1 MAEYLVPKSAV
12 VFEEEIKKSRFIT
25 YLQHT
30 EGLEDARAFW
40 TKIKQEHPNARH
52 HCWAAVAGKPTDSLQ
67 LGFSDDGEPAGTA
80 GKPMLSALQGSQ
92 LGEISAVVVRY
103 YGGILLGTGGLVRAY
118 GNGVQQALKLI
129 ESEIKVERTPFKLD
143 CDYGQLRLV
152 QQLCE
157 KYQVEILSQGFQAN
171 IHLILGI
178 SEKTIEA
185 FSSELT
191 EKSSGRLVIQLL
203 EIGE

>member
-1 MAEYLVPKSAV
+1 MAEYLVPKSAAI
-12 VFEEEIKKSRFIT
+12 FEEEIKKSRFIT

-40 TKIKQEHPNARH
+40 ANIKQEHPNARH

-118 GNGVQQALKLI
+118 SNGVQQALKLI

-143 CDYGQLRLV
+143 CDYGQLNLV

-157 KYQVEILSQGFQAN
+157 KYQVEILSQDFQEN

-178 SEKTIEA
+178 SEKTVDV
-185 FSSELT
+185 FSLELT
-191 EKSSGRLVIQLL
+191 EKSAGRLVIQLL
-203 EIGE
+203 ETGE

>member
-12 VFEEEIKKSRFIT
+12 IFEEEIKKSRFIT

-40 TKIKQEHPNARH
+40 VKIKQEHPNARH

-67 LGFSDDGEPAGTA
+67 FGFSDDGEPAGTA

-118 GNGVQQALKLI
+118 GNGIQQALKLI
-129 ESEIKVERTPFKLD
+129 ESEIKVERPPFKLD
-143 CDYGQLRLV
+143 CDYGQLNLV

-157 KYQVEILSQGFQAN
+157 KYQVEILSQDFQAN

-178 SEKTIEA
+178 SEKTIDV

-191 EKSSGRLVIQLL
+191 EKSAGRLVIQLL
-203 EIGE
+203 ETGE

>member
-12 VFEEEIKKSRFIT
+12 IFEEEIKKSRFIT

-40 TKIKQEHPNARH
+40 ANIKQDHPNARH
-52 HCWAAVAGKPTDSLQ
+52 NCWAAVAGKPTDSLQ

>member
-118 GNGVQQALKLI
+118 SNGVQQALKLI
-129 ESEIKVERTPFKLD
+129 ESEIKVERIPFKLD

-157 KYQVEILSQGFQAN
+157 KYQVEILSQDFQAN

-178 SEKTIEA
+178 SEKTVDV

-191 EKSSGRLVIQLL
+191 EKSAGRLVIQLL
-203 EIGE
+203 ETGE

>member
-12 VFEEEIKKSRFIT
+12 IFEEEIKKSRFIT

-40 TKIKQEHPNARH
+40 ANIKQEHPNARH

-118 GNGVQQALKLI
+118 SNGVQQALKLI

-143 CDYGQLRLV
+143 CDYGQLNLV

-157 KYQVEILSQGFQAN
+157 KYQVEILSQDFQEN

-178 SEKTIEA
+178 SEKTVDV
-185 FSSELT
+185 FSLELT
-191 EKSSGRLVIQLL
+191 EKSAGRLVIQLL
-203 EIGE
+203 ETGE

>member
-1 MAEYLVPKSAV
+1 MAGYLVPKSAV

-129 ESEIKVERTPFKLD
+129 ESEIKVERAPFKLD
-143 CDYGQLRLV
+143 CDYGQLNLV

-157 KYQVEILSQGFQAN
+157 KHQVEVLSQDFQAN

-178 SEKTIEA
+178 SEKTVDV

-191 EKSSGRLVIQLL
+191 EKSAGRLVIQLL
-203 EIGE
+203 ETGE

>member
-12 VFEEEIKKSRFIT
+12 IFEEEIKKSRFIT

-40 TKIKQEHPNARH
+40 AKIKQEHPNARL

-143 CDYGQLRLV
+143 CDYGQLNLV
-152 QQLCE
+152 QQICE
-157 KYQVEILSQGFQAN
+157 KYQVEILSQDFQAN

-178 SEKTIEA
+178 SEKTVDV

-191 EKSSGRLVIQLL
+191 EKSAGRLVIQLL
-203 EIGE
+203 ETGE

>member
-1 MAEYLVPKSAV
+1 
-12 VFEEEIKKSRFIT
+12 
-25 YLQHT
+25 
-30 EGLEDARAFW
+30 
-40 TKIKQEHPNARH
+40 
-52 HCWAAVAGKPTDSLQ
+52 
-67 LGFSDDGEPAGTA
+67 
-80 GKPMLSALQGSQ
+80 MLSALQGSQ

-129 ESEIKVERTPFKLD
+129 KSEIKVERTPFKLD
-143 CDYGQLRLV
+143 CDYGQLNLV

-157 KYQVEILSQGFQAN
+157 KHQVEILSQDFQAN

-178 SEKTIEA
+178 SEKTVDV

-191 EKSSGRLVIQLL
+191 EKSAGRLVIQLL
-203 EIGE
+203 ETGE

>member
-40 TKIKQEHPNARH
+40 VKIKQEHPNARH

-143 CDYGQLRLV
+143 CDYGQLNLV

-157 KYQVEILSQGFQAN
+157 KYQVEILSQDFQAN

-178 SEKTIEA
+178 SEKTIDV

-191 EKSSGRLVIQLL
+191 EKSAGRLVIQLL
-203 EIGE
+203 ETGE

>member
-1 MAEYLVPKSAV
+1 
-12 VFEEEIKKSRFIT
+12 
-25 YLQHT
+25 
-30 EGLEDARAFW
+30 
-40 TKIKQEHPNARH
+40 
-52 HCWAAVAGKPTDSLQ
+52 
-67 LGFSDDGEPAGTA
+67 
-80 GKPMLSALQGSQ
+80 MLSALQGSQ

-129 ESEIKVERTPFKLD
+129 EREIKVERTPFKLD
-143 CDYGQLRLV
+143 CDYGQLNLV

-157 KYQVEILSQGFQAN
+157 KYQVEILSQDFQVN

-203 EIGE
+203 EIGK

>member
-40 TKIKQEHPNARH
+40 EKIKQEHPNARH

-143 CDYGQLRLV
+143 CDYGQLNLV

-157 KYQVEILSQGFQAN
+157 KYQVEILSQDFQAN

-178 SEKTIEA
+178 SEKTVDV

-191 EKSSGRLVIQLL
+191 EKSAGRLVIQLL
-203 EIGE
+203 ETGE

>member
-30 EGLEDARAFW
+30 EGLAEARAFW
-40 TKIKQEHPNARH
+40 AKIKQDHPNARH
-52 HCWAAVAGKPTDSLQ
+52 HCWAAVAGKPTDSQQ

-80 GKPMLSALQGSQ
+80 GKPMLSALQGCNV
-92 LGEISAVVVRY
+92 GEISAVVVRY

-118 GNGVQQALKLI
+118 GNGVQQALKLL
-129 ESEIKVERTPFKLD
+129 ETETKVERTPFRLY
-143 CDYGQLRLV
+143 CDYGQLSLV
-152 QQLCE
+152 QLLCE
-157 KYQVEILSQGFQAN
+157 KYQIEILEQDFQVK
-171 IHLILGI
+171 IHLTLGI
-178 SEKTIEA
+178 SEKMVTP

-191 EKSSGRLVIQLL
+191 EKSAGKLVIQPL
-203 EIGE
+203 ETGE

>member
-30 EGLEDARAFW
+30 EGLEDARAFLA
-40 TKIKQEHPNARH
+40 KIKQEHPNARH

-118 GNGVQQALKLI
+118 SNGVQQALKLI

-143 CDYGQLRLV
+143 CDYGQLNLV

-157 KYQVEILSQGFQAN
+157 KYQVEILSQDFQAN

-178 SEKTIEA
+178 SEKTVDV

-191 EKSSGRLVIQLL
+191 EKSAGRLVIQLL
-203 EIGE
+203 ETGE

>member
-1 MAEYLVPKSAV
+1 MAEDLVPKSAV

-40 TKIKQEHPNARH
+40 VKIKQEHPNARH

-143 CDYGQLRLV
+143 CDYGQLNLV

-157 KYQVEILSQGFQAN
+157 KYQVEILSQDFQAN

-178 SEKTIEA
+178 SEKTIDV

-191 EKSSGRLVIQLL
+191 EKSAGRLVIQLL
-203 EIGE
+203 ETGE